1 MDINNIKGPGGYGPL
16 SETPADT
23 PTESKRE
30 TRFSDA
36 TAGLQNALGT
46 KPVGVVGQFSKAALD
61 DPAKLETIVRACV
74 VELIDSTQGVTG
86 ALSAVDKQAMAEF
99 LSTDPL
105 LRGQIES
112 YLRKVLV

>member
-36 TAGLQNALGT
+36 TARLHSALGT
-46 KPVGVVGQFSKAALD
+46 KPIGVVSQFSKAALD
-61 DPAKLETIVRACV
+61 DPAKLDTMVRACV

>member
-1 MDINNIKGPGGYGPL
+1 MDINNIKGPGGYRPL

-30 TRFSDA
+30 TRFSD
-36 TAGLQNALGT
+36 TTVGLQNALGT
-46 KPVGVVGQFSKAALD
+46 KPLGVITQFSKAALD
-61 DPAKLETIVRACV
+61 DSAKLETMVRACV
-74 VELIDSTQGVTG
+74 VELIESTQGVTG

-105 LRGQIES
+105 LRSQIES